1 MQFTFFKCE
10 SQNFLRFNK
19 VSEENKPQVANV
31 AIQQLNMAYNPNQDR
46 VLFRIGLQDDSELQI
61 WLTYRVSRQLWQLLG
76 NKTNLPTAQSTQ
88 LTATPQQALQRF
100 EQEAQTMET
109 LQKMDFST
117 AYQPRQKVQNDTSM
131 LAVQLRYVEDNPMVP
146 VLHMTCLEGMTA
158 SINLNHEM
166 ILAICNMLQL
176 TAKEAGWDM
185 GAAVA
190 APAAQVPDMQKVLH

>member
-1 MQFTFFKCE
+1 M
-10 SQNFLRFNK
+10 
-19 VSEENKPQVANV
+19 SEENKPQVANV